1 MAESESRI
9 PASLYQKARLSLVLT
24 CLVVVFDVVA
34 FRTNWLLPRPLFCG
48 TIQAE
53 NRWRPVAAA
62 DLGRESSDSGT
73 RVCVHEVIHP
83 YSSLSGSASVVM
95 SVRDAHRLM
104 SIYELQFFIG
114 RNLGSRQHN
123 DIPGDWIFMGET
135 KYNAFGWRVS
145 SSAEHTASWS
155 SQFFTLP
162 IRKHIWRMV
171 QQNIGNSSSVYQ
183 LSLQR
188 RLAVFL
194 ATNGA
199 LLLSLVAVVYAFIEA
214 LGLHQLIFSGR
225 LLRVNVH
232 TIVRRWRR
240 LSREGVHLSLSRR
253 RLGRLLFI
261 TSLLAITSMLV
272 ISRCTSWLMPRA
284 FWCQSY
290 AGSWRVCLH
299 EIYHPP
305 SKNLRMIVMGVSV
318 YRPDRSHLYASMQ
331 FFTALPRDGIGFVDV
346 PGSWHFQDRYYF
358 NSQGWLVDHRPQTL
372 SSIVDPLMPSR
383 VQVALWND
391 IAFEVQERFKARR
404 LTIQSKLIEVSDSY
418 LFMLLAVIMA
428 TWTALNYM
436 ELWILNHE
444 FKSTGSLKPR
454 SE

>member
-1 MAESESRI
+1 
-9 PASLYQKARLSLVLT
+9 L
-24 CLVVVFDVVA
+24 
-34 FRTNWLLPRPLFCG
+34 
-48 TIQAE
+48 
-53 NRWRPVAAA
+53 
-62 DLGRESSDSGT
+62 
-73 RVCVHEVIHP
+73 
-83 YSSLSGSASVVM
+83 
-95 SVRDAHRLM
+95 
-104 SIYELQFFIG
+104 
-114 RNLGSRQHN
+114 
-123 DIPGDWIFMGET
+123 
-135 KYNAFGWRVS
+135 
-145 SSAEHTASWS
+145 
-155 SQFFTLP
+155 
-162 IRKHIWRMV
+162 
-171 QQNIGNSSSVYQ
+171 
-183 LSLQR
+183 
-188 RLAVFL
+188 
-194 ATNGA
+194 
-199 LLLSLVAVVYAFIEA
+199 
-214 LGLHQLIFSGR
+214 
-225 LLRVNVH
+225 
-232 TIVRRWRR
+232 RR

-253 RLGRLLFI
+253 RLGRLLFL
-261 TSLLAITSMLV
+261 TSMLAITSMLV
-272 ISRCTSWLMPRA
+272 ISRFTSWLMPRA

-318 YRPDRSHLYASMQ
+318 HRPDRSHLYASMQ

-418 LFMLLAVIMA
+418 LFMLLAVILA